1 MATEH
6 VRATAMGSWAEDVC
20 ARVHQALQREGRTVD
35 QLFEAL
41 AGGGSGGAAEV
52 HFPDFRALFAQLEPT
67 LSDGQLRRLWQLFDK
82 NGDGGVSRTEFLK
95 ALGGSAANAPPD
107 ASAGMAPAPVLHQH
121 LSVAPAPVLLSRVG
135 RALGTGKLPP
145 RQALQAYGSS
155 SGLDLHAWLDACRG
169 LKLPLSRQEATALH
183 AELARGPGGGVL
195 RPETL
200 EAEATRASN
209 LGVPEERWAREFVSG
224 RAQLAQD
231 AGGVSP
237 AQAVETVAAGAEAID
252 ESAIRAALGRHCAVP
267 DEQWAQLRLLLD
279 RRLEDGLVLWRPFL
293 QWSCALGTGASA
305 KLNVSD
311 GVCTRVAETL
321 RGQGKTADQLFDA
334 LAGVKDAVHWPD
346 FRAFFAQFQQDL
358 SNQQLEQLW
367 QTFDKDGDGSVS
379 REEFTRTL
387 GVVDSAAKAATA
399 QVCLRVAAALQRED
413 VCVRVTAA
421 LEREGKSIDSLFT
434 ALAGGKQEVTWPD
447 FRALFAQLEP
457 GLLEQHLLQLWKT
470 FDKNGDGGVSRDEF
484 LNAMTNVKS
493 SALQDVCV
501 RVTAALEREGKSI
514 GSLFTALAGGKQEVT
529 WPDFR
534 ALFAQLEPALL
545 EEQLAQLWKTFDKNG
560 DGGVSRDEFLNAMT
574 IVKSSVLQDVCV
586 RVTAALEKE
595 GKSIDSLFT
604 ALAGGKQEV
613 TWPDFHALFAQ
624 LEPGLLEEQLAQLW
638 KTFDKN
644 GDGGV
649 SRDEFLTAFRN
660 VKASAAIPIPAKGP
674 VQPST
679 AKALALAE
687 EVCSRVA
694 ALLRREGRTE

>member
-1 MATEH
+1 MH
-6 VRATAMGSWAEDVC
+6 
-20 ARVHQALQREGRTVD
+20 
-35 QLFEAL
+35 
-41 AGGGSGGAAEV
+41 
-52 HFPDFRALFAQLEPT
+52 
-67 LSDGQLRRLWQLFDK
+67 
-82 NGDGGVSRTEFLK
+82 
-95 ALGGSAANAPPD
+95 
-107 ASAGMAPAPVLHQH
+107 
-121 LSVAPAPVLLSRVG
+121 
-135 RALGTGKLPP
+135 
-145 RQALQAYGSS
+145 
-155 SGLDLHAWLDACRG
+155 CR
-169 LKLPLSRQEATALH
+169 
-183 AELARGPGGGVL
+183 
-195 RPETL
+195 
-200 EAEATRASN
+200 
-209 LGVPEERWAREFVSG
+209 
-224 RAQLAQD
+224 
-231 AGGVSP
+231 
-237 AQAVETVAAGAEAID
+237 
-252 ESAIRAALGRHCAVP
+252 
-267 DEQWAQLRLLLD
+267 
-279 RRLEDGLVLWRPFL
+279 
-293 QWSCALGTGASA
+293 
-305 KLNVSD
+305 
-311 GVCTRVAETL
+311 RVAETL

-649 SRDEFLTAFRN
+649 CMRVTAALEREGKSIDSLFTALAGGKQEVTWTFDKNGDGGVSRDEFLQAVWQLVLFVICVLQDVCVRVTAALEREGKSIDSLF
-660 VKASAAIPIPAKGP
+660 
-674 VQPST
+674 T
-679 AKALALAE
+679 ALAGGKQEVTWPDFRALFAQLLWKTFDKNGDGGVSRE
-687 EVCSRVA
+687 EFLPLCGS
-694 ALLRREGRTE
+694 